1 MVLHKHGN
9 YEQQGGDYNRRYLL
23 LHAVVMMLVMM
34 VMLVRAA
41 LMVVVMMNVCH
52 NFVRFYLFPGAKLRH
67 TSCNSVAKCN
77 NRLRKC
83 SLR

>member
-1 MVLHKHGN
+1 VVLHKHGN

-23 LHAVVMMLVMM
+23 LHAVVMMLMMM

-67 TSCNSVAKCN
+67 TPCNLVAKLLFA
-77 NRLRKC
+77 LRKYI
-83 SLR
+83 LR

>member
-1 MVLHKHGN
+1 MVLYEHGN
-9 YEQQGGDYNRRYLL
+9 YEQQGGKCNRRYLP

-52 NFVRFYLFPGAKLRH
+52 NFVRF
-67 TSCNSVAKCN
+67 
-77 NRLRKC
+77 
-83 SLR
+83 

>member
-1 MVLHKHGN
+1 MTFVV
-9 YEQQGGDYNRRYLL
+9 
-23 LHAVVMMLVMM
+23 VVMFVVVLMLVMM
-34 VMLVRAA
+34 RTALLFVM
-41 LMVVVMMNVCH
+41 MMMNVCH